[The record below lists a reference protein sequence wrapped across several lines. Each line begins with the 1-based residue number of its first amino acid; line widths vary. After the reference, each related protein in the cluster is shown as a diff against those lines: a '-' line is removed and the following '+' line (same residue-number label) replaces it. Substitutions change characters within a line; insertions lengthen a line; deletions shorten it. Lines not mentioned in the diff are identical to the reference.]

1 MRPGQIEVVPRIN
14 TRLLADARRRVF
26 YHIGKSF
33 ELSYMIKT
41 LRGMHTMCRG
51 KLLRSRTLAR
61 KVYKSL
67 MGEGYREL
75 KWTCPLYLRTD

>member
-1 MRPGQIEVVPRIN
+1 MRPGRIEVVPRIN

-41 LRGMHTMCRG
+41 LRGDAHNVQ
-51 KLLRSRTLAR
+51 R
-61 KVYKSL
+61 KAASQPHIGAQSVQVPH
-67 MGEGYREL
+67 E
-75 KWTCPLYLRTD
+75 